1 MKAISLN
8 FGSDSAG
15 VLAAMDKS
23 LAIIEFDVTGKI
35 LTANANFCRTIG
47 YELPEIVG
55 QQHRMFVAPAEVS
68 SPDYSEFWAK
78 LGRGEFDRRQYKRIG
93 KGGRE
98 IWIEASYNPI
108 FKYGKSYKVVK
119 VATDITAEKLKS
131 IEDAGKLNALS
142 RSQAVIEFTP
152 DGRVLAANANFLAT
166 MGYEL
171 SEIEGKHHSLFCDG
185 TYAAS
190 ESYRQFW
197 QRLAKG
203 EFIADE
209 FMRIGKGGRR
219 IFIQAS
225 YNPIFDMD
233 NKVFKVVK
241 FATDVTGRVNN
252 VEQLGGALK
261 RMSDGDLTQ
270 HLDIP
275 FIPTLDKLRL
285 DFNGAVGKLRD
296 AMRSVAEAV
305 GAISAGAQKIHVAT
319 DDISMRSE
327 QQAMSVEETAAAL
340 EEITTTIAD
349 SSHNA
354 EDAGQLVRDTRDTAI
369 RSGMVVRSAID
380 AMARIKSSSEEIS
393 NIIGVIDEIAFQ
405 TNLLALNAGIEAAR
419 AGDAGKGFAVVAQEV
434 RELAQR
440 SAKAAKEIGGLIA
453 LSQGHVKS
461 GVALVAE
468 TGTTLQTI
476 ESQVEQA
483 NKNVS
488 AIVQV
493 AKEQAVTLRE
503 VNGAVTI
510 LDRGTQ
516 QNTALVQESAVAAR
530 SLSAEADELFELLK
544 LFTLEARAAPSSAT
558 QGPAAISKNGDW
570 PFRRLAG

>member
-8 FGSDSAG
+8 FGSDSAA

-23 LAIIEFDVTGKI
+23 LAIIEFDVTGRI
-35 LTANANFCRTIG
+35 LTANANFCRTVG
-47 YELPEIVG
+47 YELTEIVG
-55 QQHRMFVAPAEVS
+55 QQHRMFVAPAEVN

-108 FKYGKSYKVVK
+108 FKHGKPYKVVK

-152 DGRVLAANANFLAT
+152 DGGVLAANANFLAT

-171 SEIEGKHHSLFCDG
+171 SEIQGKHHSLFCDG

-270 HLDIP
+270 HLDTP
-275 FIPTLDKLRL
+275 FIPTLDRLRL

-296 AMRSVAEAV
+296 AMRSVAEAA

-340 EEITTTIAD
+340 EEITTTVAD

-369 RSGMVVRSAID
+369 RSGTVVRSAID

-393 NIIGVIDEIAFQ
+393 SIIGVIDDIAFQ

-440 SAKAAKEIGGLIA
+440 SAKAAKEIGSLIA
-453 LSQGHVKS
+453 LSQDHVKS

-476 ESQVEQA
+476 ESQVERA

-516 QNTALVQESAVAAR
+516 QNTALVQDAAVAAR

-544 LFTLEARAAPSSAT
+544 LFTLEVHAVSSSAKP
-558 QGPAAISKNGDW
+558 GSAAISKNGDW